1 MAGVNKVILVGR
13 LGKDPETK
21 SFANGGSVTQF
32 TMATSENWRDKQT
45 GERKERTEW
54 HNIVI
59 RNENIGKVAQQYLR
73 KGSEV
78 YIEGAIQSRKYQDQ
92 SGADRYITEIVVGPF
107 KGEMTLIGGRDGG
120 GASAG
125 GGGGSSYGGDDY
137 GAPAPMGGAVV
148 APSARPRSTTIST
161 TTCRSEDF
169 DFLRLLQHGKRT
181 GGGAGGF
188 LGDDAGAAV
197 AERG

>member
-32 TMATSENWRDKQT
+32 TMATSETWRDKAS
-45 GERKERTEW
+45 GERKEKTEW

-78 YIEGAIQSRKYQDQ
+78 YIEGSINTRKWQDQ
-92 SGADRYITEIVVGPF
+92 NGADRYTTEIVIGPF
-107 KGEMTLIGGRDGG
+107 KGELSLIGGRDGG
-120 GASAG
+120 GSGMGGGGRGSDDFG
-125 GGGGSSYGGDDY
+125 GGGGGY
-137 GAPAPMGGAVV
+137 
-148 APSARPRSTTIST
+148 
-161 TTCRSEDF
+161 
-169 DFLRLLQHGKRT
+169 
-181 GGGAGGF
+181 GGGAPSGGGYGGGGPGPGSSGGGKRPGAF
-188 LGDDAGAAV
+188 DDDLDDDV
-197 AERG
+197 PF

>member
-32 TMATSENWRDKQT
+32 TMATSETWRDKAS
-45 GERKERTEW
+45 GERKEKTEW

-78 YIEGAIQSRKYQDQ
+78 YIEGSISTRKWQDQ
-92 SGADRYITEIVVGPF
+92 NGADRYTTEIVIGPF
-107 KGEMTLIGGRDGG
+107 KGELSLIGGRDGG
-120 GASAG
+120 GG
-125 GGGGSSYGGDDY
+125 MGGGGSSSRGSDDY
-137 GAPAPMGGAVV
+137 GGG
-148 APSARPRSTTIST
+148 
-161 TTCRSEDF
+161 
-169 DFLRLLQHGKRT
+169 GY
-181 GGGAGGF
+181 GGGAPAGGGF
-188 LGDDAGAAV
+188 GGGGSAGAGKRPGAFDDDLDDDV
-197 AERG
+197 PF

>member
-45 GERKERTEW
+45 GERKEKTEW

-78 YIEGAIQSRKYQDQ
+78 YIEGSIQSRKYQDQ
-92 SGADRYITEIVVGPF
+92 SGNDRYITEIVVGPF

-125 GGGGSSYGGDDY
+125 GSSYGGDDY
-137 GAPAPMGGAVV
+137 GAPAPMGG
-148 APSARPRSTTIST
+148 R
-161 TTCRSEDF
+161 E
-169 DFLRLLQHGKRT
+169 
-181 GGGAGGF
+181 GGGAKRPAAF
-188 LGDDAGAAV
+188 DDDLNDDV
-197 AERG
+197 PF

>member
-32 TMATSENWRDKQT
+32 TMATSENWRDKQS
-45 GERKERTEW
+45 GERKEKTEW

-78 YIEGAIQSRKYQDQ
+78 YIEGSIATRKWQDQ
-92 SGADRYITEIVVGPF
+92 AGADRYTTEVVVGPF

-120 GASAG
+120 GYG
-125 GGGGSSYGGDDY
+125 GGGDDY
-137 GAPAPMGGAVV
+137 GAPKAPA
-148 APSARPRSTTIST
+148 
-161 TTCRSEDF
+161 
-169 DFLRLLQHGKRT
+169 
-181 GGGAGGF
+181 GGGYGGGNKRPAAF
-188 LGDDAGAAV
+188 DDDLNDDV
-197 AERG
+197 PF